1 MPDAPDGDPA
11 RTAPQ
16 PQGDDG
22 RKWFVLAAVGSGIF
36 LSTLSG
42 SIVNVALPTLA
53 DEFDAEFEMVQ
64 WVVIAFLV
72 TTAALLISMG
82 RLGDTIGK
90 KPVYLSGLGIFTFGS
105 VLCALAPSLG
115 WLIAFRMV
123 QAIGAAMTQALGL
136 AIATE
141 AFPSEQRGLAVGYAG
156 GLVSLGVVA
165 GPTLGGALL
174 GSLTWRW
181 IFAIN
186 VPIGLV
192 AVVLVFRFVPN
203 RRPAHRTPFDVR
215 GAALLVVALT
225 APLLALTR
233 GQAQGFAEP
242 IVLSLLVAG
251 IAASAAFVVVELRSP
266 HPLLSLEL
274 FRDPTFS
281 SGLISGLFVFAALG
295 GVLLLLPF
303 YLEDM
308 LGYSTVEVGLL
319 IGLVPVLLAVIA
331 PVAGAASDRWGTAP
345 LTVGGL
351 VVMMAG
357 LIIMGRLTLDTTTLG
372 FVLIVLPYA
381 AGLGLFQS
389 PNNSAILGAVDRD
402 ALGAASG
409 LLSVTRNL
417 GTTIGTAVVG
427 ATWTARVAAR
437 GDRPTGQGPTDA
449 PLGDQVAGLQDT
461 LVIVAL
467 ALTLPIVIAVA
478 VRQRPSSDQR

>member
-1 MPDAPDGDPA
+1 
-11 RTAPQ
+11 
-16 PQGDDG
+16 
-22 RKWFVLAAVGSGIF
+22 
-36 LSTLSG
+36 
-42 SIVNVALPTLA
+42 
-53 DEFDAEFEMVQ
+53 
-64 WVVIAFLV
+64 
-72 TTAALLISMG
+72 
-82 RLGDTIGK
+82 
-90 KPVYLSGLGIFTFGS
+90 
-105 VLCALAPSLG
+105 
-115 WLIAFRMV
+115 
-123 QAIGAAMTQALGL
+123 MTQALGL
-136 AIATE
+136 ATATE
-141 AFPSEQRGLAVGYAG
+141 SFPPAQRGLAVGYAG

-192 AVVLVFRFVPN
+192 AVALVIRLVPN
-203 RRPAHRTPFDVR
+203 RRPAHRRPFDVR

-233 GQAQGFAEP
+233 GQAQGFAETT
-242 IVLSLLVAG
+242 VLSLLVAG
-251 IAASAAFVVVELRSP
+251 IVASTAFVIVEQRSP
-266 HPLLSLEL
+266 HPLITLDL
-274 FRDPTFS
+274 FRNPTFA
-281 SGLISGLFVFAALG
+281 SGLVSGLCAFAALG

-308 LGYSTVEVGLL
+308 LDYSTVEVGLL
-319 IGLVPVLLAVIA
+319 IGLVPILLAVIA

-345 LTVGGL
+345 LTLGGL
-351 VVMMAG
+351 SVMMAG
-357 LIIMGRLTLDTTTLG
+357 LVVMGRLTLETTTFG

-427 ATWTARVAAR
+427 AIWTARVAAR
-437 GDRPTGQGPTDA
+437 SGDLTGQGPTDA
-449 PLGDQVAGLQDT
+449 SLGDQISGLQDT
-461 LVIVAL
+461 LVVVAL
-467 ALTLPIVIAVA
+467 ALVVPIATTLA
-478 VRQRPSSDQR
+478 VRPRPRRG

>member
-1 MPDAPDGDPA
+1 MPDAIDGDATPNTPQAPA
-11 RTAPQ
+11 
-16 PQGDDG
+16 DDG
-22 RKWFVLAAVGSGIF
+22 SKWFVLAAVGSGIF

-72 TTAALLISMG
+72 TTAALLVSMG

-90 KPVYLSGLGIFTFGS
+90 KPVYLTGLCIFTVGS
-105 VLCALAPSLG
+105 VLCSLAPSLG

-123 QAIGAAMTQALGL
+123 QAVGAAMTQALGL

-141 AFPSEQRGLAVGYAG
+141 AFPPEQRGLAVGYAG

-192 AVVLVFRFVPN
+192 AVALVIRLVPN
-203 RRPAHRTPFDVR
+203 RRPTHRRPFDLR
-215 GAALLVVALT
+215 GAALLVIALT

-233 GQAQGFAEP
+233 GQAQGFAEAT
-242 IVLSLLVAG
+242 VLALVVAG
-251 IAASAAFVVVELRSP
+251 IVASTTFVVVERRTP
-266 HPLLSLEL
+266 HPLIALDL
-274 FRDPTFS
+274 FRNPTFT
-281 SGLISGLFVFAALG
+281 SGLVSGLFVFAALG

-308 LGYSTVEVGLL
+308 LDYSTVEVGLL

-345 LTVGGL
+345 LTLGGL
-351 VVMMAG
+351 SVMMAG
-357 LIIMGRLTLDTTTLG
+357 LLFMGRLTLETTTLG
-372 FVLIVLPYA
+372 FVLIVVPYA

-389 PNNSAILGAVDRD
+389 PNNSAILGAVDPE

-417 GTTIGTAVVG
+417 GTTIGTAVIG
-427 ATWTARVAAR
+427 AIWTASVAAR
-437 GDRPTGQGPTDA
+437 SGDVAGQGPTDA
-449 PLGDQVAGLQDT
+449 PLGDQVSGLQDT

-467 ALTLPIVIAVA
+467 ALAVPIAIALA
-478 VRQRPSSDQR
+478 VRPGPRRR